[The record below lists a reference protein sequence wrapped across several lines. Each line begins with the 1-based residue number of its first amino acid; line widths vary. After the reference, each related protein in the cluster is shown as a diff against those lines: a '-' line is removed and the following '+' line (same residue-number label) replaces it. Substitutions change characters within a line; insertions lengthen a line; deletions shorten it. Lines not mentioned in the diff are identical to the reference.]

1 MVHKYDTDRAVG
13 LLTQYQ
19 ANLTDPGEQLLKTS
33 VAKVSAVLG
42 SQLFKALLDI
52 QECYEVTLQLNAEQT
67 VVKEANQQHAWE
79 EGVEEEE
86 GVSVVRVTSRRSPH
100 KVERVS
106 GLVTLSTVDI
116 PEALAFHTRS
126 PATEEGF
133 GRGSKGDIKLYDNE
147 SVRKW

>member
-116 PEALAFHTRS
+116 PEPFACRRWLFTQD
-126 PATEEGF
+126 PLLLK
-133 GRGSKGDIKLYDNE
+133 RGLGGAQKE
-147 SVRKW
+147 T

>member
-79 EGVEEEE
+79 L
-86 GVSVVRVTSRRSPH
+86 H
-100 KVERVS
+100 
-106 GLVTLSTVDI
+106 
-116 PEALAFHTRS
+116 
-126 PATEEGF
+126 
-133 GRGSKGDIKLYDNE
+133 
-147 SVRKW
+147 